1 MIVSCWY
8 IFFGSLYGMKL
19 KKQGI
24 KMKPFRK
31 VQIMILFKFVVLSQI
46 VMSGPKENKQI
57 INTSDP
63 EAVARAFIVSLAEKN
78 VNEAVKYVIP
88 EEREEIKKLLKKQ
101 IPPLP
106 KEPKLSVIV
115 KKNGVQADVKILNG
129 IKQNPPMGLDMEF
142 KNGKWWI
149 VK

>member
-1 MIVSCWY
+1 
-8 IFFGSLYGMKL
+8 
-19 KKQGI
+19 
-24 KMKPFRK
+24 MKPFRK

-46 VMSGPKENKQI
+46 VMSGSKEKKQI

-101 IPPLP
+101 IPLLP